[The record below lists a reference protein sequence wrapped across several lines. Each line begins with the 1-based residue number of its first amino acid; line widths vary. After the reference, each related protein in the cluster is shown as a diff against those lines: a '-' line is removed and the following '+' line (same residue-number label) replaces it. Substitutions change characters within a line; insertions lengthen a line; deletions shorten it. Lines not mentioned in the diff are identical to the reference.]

1 MSWGPT
7 LPSLRMVTLLVMEE
21 TAMKTMI
28 KRRADDSKPMGGKSF
43 RGAGVGVRVQGSNG
57 SGR

>member
-1 MSWGPT
+1 MSWRPT

-21 TAMKTMI
+21 TAMKTV
-28 KRRADDSKPMGGKSF
+28 KRRQADDSKPMGGKSF
-43 RGAGVGVRVQGSNG
+43 HWAGAGVWGSNG

>member
-7 LPSLRMVTLLVMEE
+7 LASLRMVTLLVMEE

-28 KRRADDSKPMGGKSF
+28 KRWADDSKPMGGKSF
-43 RGAGVGVRVQGSNG
+43 RGAGMGVRGSNG

>member
-28 KRRADDSKPMGGKSF
+28 KRWADDSKPMGGKSF
-43 RGAGVGVRVQGSNG
+43 RGAGMGVRGSNG